1 MMSIEIH
8 ADTMNGEVSSRLL
21 EEPSSAAK
29 QRRRFKLD
37 WELVFWMIASF
48 STLYFTNFASNLLF
62 NDKIYR

>member
-1 MMSIEIH
+1 MSAGAGIV
-8 ADTMNGEVSSRLL
+8 NGEKTSSLL
-21 EEPSSAAK
+21 EQPTRGSTE

-48 STLYFTNFASNLLF
+48 ATLYLTNFASNLLF